1 MEWWRGSIENVA
13 QRAERG
19 PDIKAS
25 QPHGVEYQWIDMLIY
40 GVLMMTYRLMAM
52 DVDNEGVWR
61 APSTKQVESHTGWW
75 EPSPCRIRQWYGR
88 WSKQGRV
95 CHAIRCR
102 GDAYVLT
109 HVKVRGGRGDAIRCC
124 GDAYLHM

>member
-1 MEWWRGSIENVA
+1 MIVSGCGKDVSVREWNGEM
-13 QRAERG
+13 
-19 PDIKAS
+19 KA
-25 QPHGVEYQWIDMLIY
+25 PLGVEYQWIDMLIY
-40 GVLMMTYRLMAM
+40 GVLMMTYTLMAM

-95 CHAIRCR
+95 CHAIHCR
-102 GDAYVLT
+102 GDA
-109 HVKVRGGRGDAIRCC
+109 
-124 GDAYLHM
+124 